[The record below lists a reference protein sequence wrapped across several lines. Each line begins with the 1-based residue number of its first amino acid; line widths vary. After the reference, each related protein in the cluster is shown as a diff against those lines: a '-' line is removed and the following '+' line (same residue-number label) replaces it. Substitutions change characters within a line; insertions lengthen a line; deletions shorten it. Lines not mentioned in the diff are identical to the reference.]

1 MSTYVAGA
9 CNEYPQHM
17 LSFVISPQ
25 RHVVGTH
32 QKHLIKV
39 LLMSTPKKTYVVST
53 HSKHLCCECSK
64 HLIICFH

>member
-39 LLMSTPKKTYVVST
+39 LLMSTQKK
-53 HSKHLCCECSK
+53 LM
-64 HLIICFH
+64 L